1 MPSLKKRWPYSRI
14 YGQQAGNLAL
24 TTLAEGGVYIAGGIA
39 PKLIQLLK
47 VGGFMEAFRAKG
59 RYREWLSS
67 LQVAV
72 VMNPKVGLLGAALG
86 GCRISE

>member
-1 MPSLKKRWPYSRI
+1 MFAEI

-39 PKLIQLLK
+39 PKLISLLSA
-47 VGGFMEAFRAKG
+47 GGFIEAFRAKG
-59 RYREWLSS
+59 RYRDWLSS

-72 VMNPKVGLLGAALG
+72 VMNPKVGLLGAALAAG
-86 GCRISE
+86 R